1 MRQASK
7 HNYLKNDNGDDADP
21 VFVFPQLLAAV
32 RNDNGISAIITGW
45 MRDLLPGRTSKT
57 YDNRF
62 TAHNFPSSATAGS
75 LRTGPSN
82 EMVMCM
88 PRDFVSRVTGL

>member
-1 MRQASK
+1 M
-7 HNYLKNDNGDDADP
+7 KNDNGGDADP
-21 VFVFPQLLAAV
+21 VFVFPELLAAV
-32 RNDNGISAIITGW
+32 HNNGISAILTGW

-57 YDNRF
+57 YDTRF

-88 PRDFVSRVTGL
+88 PRDLVSRVNLGGEPPCYSAF